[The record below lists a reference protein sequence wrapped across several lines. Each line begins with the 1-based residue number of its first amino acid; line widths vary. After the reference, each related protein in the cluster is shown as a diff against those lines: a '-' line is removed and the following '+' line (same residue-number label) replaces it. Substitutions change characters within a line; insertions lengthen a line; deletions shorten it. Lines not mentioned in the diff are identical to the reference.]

1 MTRFVLDASVSLRW
15 FLDGF
20 VPAYAARV
28 RQSLIAG
35 ASALVPALWHLE
47 MANAFAVAERRKILD
62 AAEADLFLD
71 QIEQLLSRSIES
83 ETGLTPVRQVLSL
96 ARAYHLSSYDA
107 VYLDA
112 ARRNELPLATLDES
126 LRKAAVRAGV
136 ELFR

>member
-15 FLDGF
+15 FLDDL

-35 ASALVPALWHLE
+35 AGALVPALWHLE
-47 MANAFAVAERRKILD
+47 MANAFAVAERRKIID
-62 AAEADLFLD
+62 AAETDLFLD

-83 ETGLTPVRQVLSL
+83 EAGLAPVRQVLSL

-126 LRKAAVRAGV
+126 LRKAAARAGV